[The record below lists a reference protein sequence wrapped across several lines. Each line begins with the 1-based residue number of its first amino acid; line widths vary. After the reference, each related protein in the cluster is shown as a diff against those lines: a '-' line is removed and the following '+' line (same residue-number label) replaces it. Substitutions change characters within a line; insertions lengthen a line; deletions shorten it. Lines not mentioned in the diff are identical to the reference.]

1 MEAARALRVREQPGA
16 ASYHP
21 TVRCLPPQ
29 CSSCAG
35 IVRPIYLSIYLDEAI
50 DGTLRSCASTLQPCA
65 STLQPYVRTQVGL
78 STDIKDVLASDV
90 LGSVLPR
97 AQGYGEAL
105 PADRHVT

>member
-1 MEAARALRVREQPGA
+1 MRLSTDTLH
-16 ASYHP
+16 SY
-21 TVRCLPPQ
+21 
-29 CSSCAG
+29 
-35 IVRPIYLSIYLDEAI
+35 
-50 DGTLRSCASTLQPCA
+50 ASTLQPCA
-65 STLQPYVRTQVGL
+65 PTLQPYVRTQVGL